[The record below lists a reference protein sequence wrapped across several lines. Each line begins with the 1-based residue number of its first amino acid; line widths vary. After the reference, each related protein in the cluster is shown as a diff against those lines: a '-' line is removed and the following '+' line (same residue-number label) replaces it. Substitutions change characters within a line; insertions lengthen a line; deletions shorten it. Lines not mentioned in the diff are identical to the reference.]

1 LTTEFNARRNQRV
14 LNSARR
20 SGRRPGG
27 TRTRT
32 AILES
37 ARRLFAARGFD
48 GASLRAVA
56 GDAGVDPAL
65 VVHFFGGKDEL
76 FAASLQLPYSP
87 DEIHGMLA
95 GDPQTLGRRVAVLYL
110 KKLFREKAATVGSLL
125 RSSVTNPRAAAMLR
139 RTLEATAH
147 AIFPRLLPGAE
158 AELRGE
164 LVASHMMGL
173 FLARRILAVEPI
185 ASEDEDRLVEMVAPT
200 LQRYLTGPLPRKA
213 RRR

>member
-1 LTTEFNARRNQRV
+1 M

-20 SGRRPGG
+20 SGRRPGRTG
-27 TRTRT
+27 TRA
-32 AILES
+32 AILDS
-37 ARRLFAARGFD
+37 ARRLFAERGFD

-56 GDAGVDPAL
+56 GEAGVDPAL
-65 VVHFFGGKDEL
+65 VVHFFGGKEAL
-76 FAASLQLPYSP
+76 FAASLELPYSP
-87 DEIHGMLA
+87 EEIHRMLA
-95 GDPQTLGRRVAVLYL
+95 GDPEQLGTRVATLYL

-139 RTLEATAH
+139 RTLEATAR
-147 AIFPRLLPGAE
+147 AIFPRLVPGAE

-173 FLARRILAVEPI
+173 FLARHILAVEPI
-185 ASEDEDRLVEMVAPT
+185 ASEDEDRLVELVAPT

>member
-1 LTTEFNARRNQRV
+1 MTAEFNARRNQHV

-37 ARRLFAARGFD
+37 ARRLFAERGFD

-139 RTLEATAH
+139 RTLEATAR